1 MTAEGSHLWRPMPV
15 AIHEAAHRWWTR
27 LDKSVR
33 RQITSELMRFLRA
46 AAEQVDIREVA
57 D

>member
-1 MTAEGSHLWRPMPV
+1 MPV